1 MRNQRKKQLLVWAL
15 CTAVCLASG
24 CGSDPD
30 SKDSVRERRI
40 IYVGHNQPADHPT
53 NLGMLAFEEYI
64 EEELGEKYDVQV
76 FPNELLGSQ
85 TDMVQ
90 LTQTGA
96 IDVCVVSNA
105 IMETFSPAFTL
116 FNLPYLFTSVDAFY
130 AAMEDESITEPI
142 FSSTGEAG
150 FTVVTWLDLG
160 TRNFYTV
167 SKAIEKPEDLRGLK
181 IRVQQSATN
190 VEMMKR
196 LGGSATP
203 MGFGD
208 VYTALQSNIID
219 GAENSEIVLTAN
231 GHGEVCK
238 YFSYDMHQITPDSVI
253 VSNKFL
259 EDLPEEDR
267 ETFERGFDLINQVER
282 ENWDV
287 SIEEAKKKAENEQK
301 VQFVYPDTKPF
312 QELCYPIHEEYLEAN
327 QEKQAI
333 YDKIQEFNE
342 RYASESDQ
350 QEVTK
355 K

>member
-1 MRNQRKKQLLVWAL
+1 MKNKRKKCLFLLVF
-15 CTAVCLASG
+15 CMCVCMASG
-24 CGSDPD
+24 WGSG
-30 SKDSVRERRI
+30 SVSADNNKERRI
-40 IYVGHNQPADHPT
+40 VYVGHNQPADHPT

-64 EEELGEKYDVQV
+64 EKELGDKYDVQV

-96 IDVCVVSNA
+96 IDICVASNA

-142 FSSTGEAG
+142 FASTEEAG
-150 FTVVTWLDLG
+150 FSVVTWLDLG

-167 SKAIEKPEDLRGLK
+167 SRAVEKPEDLRGLK

-253 VSNKFL
+253 ANNKFL
-259 EDLPEEDR
+259 ENLPAEDR
-267 ETFERGFDLINQVER
+267 EIFEKGFSLINQVER

-287 SIEEAKKKAENEQK
+287 SVAEAKKKAETEQK
-301 VQFVYPDTKPF
+301 VQFIYPDTKPF
-312 QELCYPIHEEYLEAN
+312 QELCYPMHEEYLESN
-327 QEKQAI
+327 PDTQAI
-333 YDKIQEFNE
+333 YNKVQEYNQKYSSSDK
-342 RYASESDQ
+342 
-350 QEVTK
+350 
-355 K
+355 

>member
-1 MRNQRKKQLLVWAL
+1 MRRKEKKRLFLLML
-15 CTAVCLASG
+15 CMSAFAAAG
-24 CGSDPD
+24 CGKNPVSAD
-30 SKDSVRERRI
+30 SADDNGNRRI
-40 IYVGHNQPADHPT
+40 VYVGHNQPADHPT

-64 EEELGEKYDVQV
+64 EKELGEKYDVQV

-96 IDVCVVSNA
+96 IDICVASNA

-130 AAMEDESITEPI
+130 AAMEDESVTEPI
-142 FSSTGEAG
+142 FSSTETAG

-167 SKAIEKPEDLRGLK
+167 SQPIEKPEDLHGLK

-208 VYTALQSNIID
+208 VYTALQSKIID

-253 VSNKFL
+253 VNNKFL
-259 EDLPEEDR
+259 ESLPEEDR
-267 ETFERGFDLINQVER
+267 AVFDKGFELINQVER
-282 ENWDV
+282 ENWGAA
-287 SIEEAKKKAENEQK
+287 IKEAKEKAENEQK
-301 VQFVYPDTKPF
+301 VQFIYPDTKPF
-312 QELCYPIHEEYLEAN
+312 QELCLPMHEEYLEKN
-327 QEKQAI
+327 PDKQPI
-333 YDKIQEFNE
+333 YDKIQEYN
-342 RYASESDQ
+342 
-350 QEVTK
+350 K
-355 K
+355 KYSAEEE

>member
-1 MRNQRKKQLLVWAL
+1 MKNKRKKSLILLAFCL
-15 CTAVCLASG
+15 SVCMIYG
-24 CGSDPD
+24 CGS
-30 SKDSVRERRI
+30 SSAGSTANSEGEKKIV
-40 IYVGHNQPADHPT
+40 YVGHNQPADHPT

-64 EEELGEKYDVQV
+64 EKELGEKYDVQV

-96 IDVCVVSNA
+96 IDVCVASNA

-130 AAMEDESITEPI
+130 DAMEDESITKPI
-142 FSSTGEAG
+142 FESTEEAG
-150 FTVVTWLDLG
+150 FSVVTWLDLG

-167 SKAIEKPEDLRGLK
+167 SRAIEKPEDLKGLK

-253 VSNKFL
+253 VNNKFL
-259 EDLPEEDR
+259 ESLPEEDR
-267 ETFERGFDLINQVER
+267 VIFEKGFELINQVER

-287 SIEEAKKKAENEQK
+287 SIEEAKKKAQTEQK
-301 VQFVYPDTKPF
+301 VQFTYPDTAPF
-312 QELCYPIHEEYLEAN
+312 QELCVPIHEEYLKSN
-327 QEKQAI
+327 PEKQSI
-333 YDKIQEFNE
+333 YDKIQQYNA
-342 RYASESDQ
+342 RYASES
-350 QEVTK
+350 K
-355 K
+355 

>member
-1 MRNQRKKQLLVWAL
+1 MKNKRKKCLLLLVFCMSA
-15 CTAVCLASG
+15 CMASG
-24 CGSDPD
+24 CGKGSGSADNAG
-30 SKDSVRERRI
+30 ERKI

-64 EEELGEKYDVQV
+64 EKELGDKYDVQV

-96 IDVCVVSNA
+96 IDVCVASTA

-142 FSSTGEAG
+142 FASTEGAG
-150 FTVVTWLDLG
+150 FSVVTWLDLG

-167 SKAIEKPEDLRGLK
+167 SRAIEKPEDLRGLK

-208 VYTALQSNIID
+208 VYTALQSKIID

-253 VSNKFL
+253 VNNKFL
-259 EDLPEEDR
+259 ESLPEEDR
-267 ETFERGFDLINQVER
+267 ETFEKGFALINQVER
-282 ENWDV
+282 DNWEV
-287 SIEEAKKKAENEQK
+287 SVAEAKKRAETEQK
-301 VQFVYPDTKPF
+301 VRFIYPDTKPF
-312 QELCYPIHEEYLEAN
+312 QELCYPIHEEYLESN
-327 QEKQAI
+327 PEKQAI
-333 YDKIQEFNE
+333 YDKIQEYNTY
-342 RYASESDQ
+342 YALES
-350 QEVTK
+350 K
-355 K
+355 